1 MEWKKGRRGGNVEDR
16 RADNRIEALLARSP
30 TYQRETSPGFRTT
43 SPLRRDSM
51 VGDAVREQRRGRAM
65 KSGGAV
71 EGTKPKEFKVLGIP
85 LAREMRPG
93 ESNFMDMFFRRAK
106 EDEAG
111 EAGKVPGMKKGGAV
125 KGRMSDKEWESSAKD
140 KAQDMKLA
148 KKRGMSHKQWEAS
161 SMDKKHDRQ
170 QSMKGLKHGGMVK
183 SDGCAIRGKTK
194 GKNC

>member
-1 MEWKKGRRGGNVEDR
+1 MVNEGRRNRRNVDAERRRESDR
-16 RADNRIEALLARSP
+16 VEALLARSP
-30 TYQRETSPGFRTT
+30 TYRRETNPGFVTT
-43 SPLRRDSM
+43 SPRMRDS
-51 VGDAVREQRRGRAM
+51 AVSETVRDQSRGR
-65 KSGGAV
+65 S
-71 EGTKPKEFKVLGIP
+71 
-85 LAREMRPG
+85 
-93 ESNFMDMFFRRAK
+93 
-106 EDEAG
+106 
-111 EAGKVPGMKKGGAV
+111 MKKGGEV
-125 KGRMSDKEWESSAKD
+125 EGRMSDKEWEGSAKD

>member
-1 MEWKKGRRGGNVEDR
+1 
-16 RADNRIEALLARSP
+16 
-30 TYQRETSPGFRTT
+30 
-43 SPLRRDSM
+43 M
-51 VGDAVREQRRGRAM
+51 VGDAVREQRRGRGM
-65 KSGGAV
+65 NKGGAV
-71 EGTKPKEFKVLGIP
+71 EGAKRKEFKVMGIP
-85 LAREMRPG
+85 LARQMLPGDSNMFLRRPEEEG
-93 ESNFMDMFFRRAK
+93 ET
-106 EDEAG
+106 
-111 EAGKVPGMKKGGAV
+111 PGMKKGGAV
-125 KGRMSDKEWESSAKD
+125 KGRMSDKEWEGSAKD

>member
-1 MEWKKGRRGGNVEDR
+1 MKWEKSRRSGNVEDR

-65 KSGGAV
+65 KKGGAV
-71 EGTKPKEFKVLGIP
+71 E
-85 LAREMRPG
+85 
-93 ESNFMDMFFRRAK
+93 
-106 EDEAG
+106 
-111 EAGKVPGMKKGGAV
+111 
-125 KGRMSDKEWESSAKD
+125 GRMSDKEWEGSAKD

>member
-1 MEWKKGRRGGNVEDR
+1 MKWEKSRRSGNVEDR

-65 KSGGAV
+65 K
-71 EGTKPKEFKVLGIP
+71 
-85 LAREMRPG
+85 
-93 ESNFMDMFFRRAK
+93 
-106 EDEAG
+106 
-111 EAGKVPGMKKGGAV
+111 KGGEV
-125 KGRMSDKEWESSAKD
+125 EGRMSDKEWEGSAKD

-183 SDGCAIRGKTK
+183 SDGCAMRGKTR
-194 GKNC
+194 GREC

>member
-1 MEWKKGRRGGNVEDR
+1 MKWEKGRRSGNVEDR

-65 KSGGAV
+65 K
-71 EGTKPKEFKVLGIP
+71 
-85 LAREMRPG
+85 
-93 ESNFMDMFFRRAK
+93 
-106 EDEAG
+106 
-111 EAGKVPGMKKGGAV
+111 KGGEV
-125 KGRMSDKEWESSAKD
+125 EGRMSDKEWEGSAKD

-148 KKRGMSHKQWEAS
+148 KKRGMSYKQWEAS

-183 SDGCAIRGKTK
+183 ADGCAMRGKTR
-194 GKNC
+194 GREC